1 MSLTKQLLEIIKDMP
16 PEKLIEIIDF
26 AENIK
31 ENDFKETKNIVDSL
45 IEEYDKALMELAR

>member
-1 MSLTKQLLEIIKDMP
+1 MLEIIKDMP

-45 IEEYDKALMELAR
+45 IEEYDKALRELAR

>member
-16 PEKLIEIIDF
+16 LEKLIEIIDF

-45 IEEYDKALMELAR
+45 IEEYDKALRELAR

>member
-16 PEKLIEIIDF
+16 PEKLIEVIDF

-45 IEEYDKALMELAR
+45 IEEYDKALRELAR

>member
-16 PEKLIEIIDF
+16 PEKLIEVIDF

-45 IEEYDKALMELAR
+45 IEEYDKALKELAR

>member
-1 MSLTKQLLEIIKDMP
+1 MP

-45 IEEYDKALMELAR
+45 IEEYDKALRELAR

>member
-1 MSLTKQLLEIIKDMP
+1 MSLIKQLLEIIKDMP

-31 ENDFKETKNIVDSL
+31 ENDFNETKNIVDSL
-45 IEEYDKALMELAR
+45 IEEYDKALRELAR

>member
-26 AENIK
+26 AKNIK

-45 IEEYDKALMELAR
+45 IEEYDKALRELAR

>member
-1 MSLTKQLLEIIKDMP
+1 MSLTKQLLEIIKYMP

-45 IEEYDKALMELAR
+45 IEEYDKALRELAR

>member
-1 MSLTKQLLEIIKDMP
+1 MSLTKQFLEIIKDMP

-45 IEEYDKALMELAR
+45 IEEYDKALRELAR

>member
-1 MSLTKQLLEIIKDMP
+1 MSLTKQVLEIIKDMP

-45 IEEYDKALMELAR
+45 IEEYDKALRELAR

>member
-45 IEEYDKALMELAR
+45 IEEYDKALRELAR

>member
-31 ENDFKETKNIVDSL
+31 EIDFKETKNIVDSL
-45 IEEYDKALMELAR
+45 IEEYDKALRELAR

>member
-16 PEKLIEIIDF
+16 PEKLIEIIYF

-45 IEEYDKALMELAR
+45 IEEYDKALRELAR